1 MIKHNCYPK
10 LNDLRLKRFRGSG
23 WSLSFLKT
31 TIMLMLLTALVF
43 AMGARGWSQSQ
54 YPTLNPGFFKGN
66 DYLNQSKAVQ
76 YGYITGV
83 FDGLFG
89 ATIFETPENKNAGD
103 RIYRYTRQMSI
114 EQIKAIVDKYL
125 KDHPEDWHNPM
136 NYIALVAIGKACPKS
151 FK

>member
-1 MIKHNCYPK
+1 MINKDKFYP
-10 LNDLRLKRFRGSG
+10 LPNDLGLGTLMGSG
-23 WSLSFLKT
+23 WSLSFWKT
-31 TIMLMLLTALVF
+31 TAMLMLLIVLVF
-43 AMGARGWSQSQ
+43 VLGARGWSQSQ

-89 ATIFETPENKNAGD
+89 ATIFATPENKNAVD
-103 RIYRYTRQMSI
+103 RVYKYTRQMSL

-125 KDHPEDWHNPM
+125 KDHPEDWHKPM
-136 NYIALVAIGKACPKS
+136 NYIALVAIGEACPK
-151 FK
+151 